1 MAINFNKVEFILSAA
16 TSKQFLRDGLKQM
29 AFAGRSN
36 VGKSSVINRLVGR
49 KNFARVGASPGKT
62 TQINYFKIDNR
73 LYLVDL
79 PGYGYA
85 KVSKAERDR

>member
-49 KNFARVGASPGKT
+49 KNFG
-62 TQINYFKIDNR
+62 TQSCPTSSDPM
-73 LYLVDL
+73 DCSL
-79 PGYGYA
+79 PGSSVHAGL
-85 KVSKAERDR
+85 SQS